1 MRRAQRRALLG
12 NGTNKV
18 SLRGH
23 EDIWKRERGL
33 WCELESDRVQDVDS
47 KPLPAGSE
55 IRLCKRTAVAW
66 L

>member
-12 NGTNKV
+12 NYTNDCEEMKTYGNE
-18 SLRGH
+18 SGLS
-23 EDIWKRERGL
+23 REL
-33 WCELESDRVQDVDS
+33 ASDRFQDVDS

-55 IRLCKRTAVAW
+55 IRLCKHTAILW